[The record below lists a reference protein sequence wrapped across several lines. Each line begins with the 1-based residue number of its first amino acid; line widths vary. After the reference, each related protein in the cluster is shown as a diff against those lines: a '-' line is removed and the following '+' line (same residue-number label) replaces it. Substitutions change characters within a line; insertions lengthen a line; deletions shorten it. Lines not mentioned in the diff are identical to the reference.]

1 MMPAGSAEGLEG
13 VIAADSSICTVD
25 GLVGRLTYGGYSI
38 KDLAEH
44 SSFEETTYLLWHG
57 ELPTKIQLKQFV
69 ADLAAARDVPDWIV
83 EALRSIPG
91 QNHPM
96 TMLRTAVSLLGSGV
110 YGVSDDAEEMKQQ
123 AVRLTAALPT
133 LVAIVNAVRQ
143 GKPVVSPDPGL
154 GHSADFL
161 RMLTGNEASAKAV
174 ECFDT
179 VLILHAEHE
188 LNASTFAGRVTA
200 ATLASIYDATVS
212 GIAALSGPLHGGANE
227 AVMEMLERIGVPE
240 NAKAYV
246 DDAFAHKRKIMG
258 FGHRVYKTWDPRAQ
272 ILRQMAEDVGG
283 MTGTDKWINISI
295 EVEKAVRS
303 HRELYPNV
311 DYFSPAVYAALGV
324 PTELFTPIFAASRTA
339 GWAAH
344 FMEQYSHN
352 RLIRPRANYVGP
364 AERTYLPVS
373 QRD

>member
-1 MMPAGSAEGLEG
+1 MSVGSAEGLEG

-25 GLVGRLTYGGYSI
+25 GLVGQLTYAGYSI

-44 SSFEETTYLLWHG
+44 SSFEETTFLLWHG
-57 ELPTKIQLKQFV
+57 ELPTKSELKQLK
-69 ADLAAARDVPDWIV
+69 ADLAASRAVPDWIV
-83 EALRSIPG
+83 GALSSIPG

-96 TMLRTAVSLLGSGV
+96 TMLRTAVSLLGNGV
-110 YGVSDDAEEMKQQ
+110 YGVSDDAQEVRQQ
-123 AVRLTAALPT
+123 AVRLTAAMPT
-133 LVAIVNAVRQ
+133 LVAIINAIRQ
-143 GKPVVSPDPGL
+143 GKPAIAPDPSL
-154 GHSADFL
+154 DHSADFL
-161 RMLTGNEASAKAV
+161 RMLTGKEASDRAV
-174 ECFDT
+174 RCFDIL
-179 VLILHAEHE
+179 LILHAEHE

-200 ATLASIYDATVS
+200 ATLASIYDATIS

-227 AVMEMLERIGVPE
+227 AVMGMLEQIEVPE

-246 DDAFAHKRKIMG
+246 DNSFANKRKIMG
-258 FGHRVYKTWDPRAQ
+258 FGHRVYKTWDPRAL
-272 ILRQMAEDVGG
+272 ILRQMAEDMGE
-283 MTGTDKWINISI
+283 MTGTDRWIKISI

-311 DYFSPAVYAALGV
+311 DYFSPSVYAALGV

-344 FMEQYSHN
+344 FMEQYANN

-364 AERTYLPVS
+364 PERSYLPLAERE
-373 QRD
+373 